1 MRGGKENHYVC
12 RLLLCFCFLVRVENQ
27 HPRITFLWGAV
38 LLSLAGYHPC
48 VIFSSCFARRQ
59 AIIQASPYLKF
70 WKYWQRF
77 RLPSINMFIFD
88 IFRSARTSFTTSGGP
103 ACVQQK
109 YGSLYYQKKICDF
122 FISVIFLSL
131 FAEKVFFRAKT
142 HFLEI
147 KEPQTPPCPYLGTI
161 RQKNPLKEKVIKK
174 IPWKRL
180 SSKKSPKKRSF
191 PMPKISFDIDWS
203 RIKKKR
209 ISIEVR
215 KKMYCSRLIG
225 GLRAASKLLAVSSGS
240 NSTIVVHDELDE
252 IFLKS

>member
-38 LLSLAGYHPC
+38 LLSLSGYHPC
-48 VIFSSCFARRQ
+48 AIFSSCFARRQ

-109 YGSLYYQKKICDF
+109 YGSLFYQKKICDF

-147 KEPQTPPCPYLGTI
+147 KEPQTPPCPYLRTI

-203 RIKKKR
+203 RIKKNEYRSKW
-209 ISIEVR
+209 E
-215 KKMYCSRLIG
+215 KKCIAQGWLAGFELLQNCLQSPVGAILRL
-225 GLRAASKLLAVSSGS
+225 
-240 NSTIVVHDELDE
+240 
-252 IFLKS
+252 